1 MLSERIINVLSS
13 PYEILGQSVNVGVSI
28 GIALTPRDGDDPD
41 VLLRHADMAL
51 YRAKS
56 DGRGHYRFFDHSMAR
71 HRQRLRTMELEL
83 TRALARNEFALFYQ
97 PILRLEDDKICGFE
111 ALIRWRHP
119 QRGLIPPSEFV
130 PFAEELG
137 LIVPIGGFALQ
148 QACRDAAAWPAA
160 IKVAVNLPAAH
171 FLGPDLPKL
180 VGTALAVA
188 GLDAARLELEITET
202 AFLTLAPA
210 TPPSAICGTF
220 RSIESRSTAISSV
233 ISAISV
239 SPWQS
244 CGRYA
249 DWPAAS
255 AS

>member
-111 ALIRWRHP
+111 P
-119 QRGLIPPSEFV
+119 
-130 PFAEELG
+130 
-137 LIVPIGGFALQ
+137 
-148 QACRDAAAWPAA
+148 
-160 IKVAVNLPAAH
+160 
-171 FLGPDLPKL
+171 
-180 VGTALAVA
+180 
-188 GLDAARLELEITET
+188 
-202 AFLTLAPA
+202 
-210 TPPSAICGTF
+210 
-220 RSIESRSTAISSV
+220 
-233 ISAISV
+233 
-239 SPWQS
+239 
-244 CGRYA
+244 
-249 DWPAAS
+249 
-255 AS
+255 